1 MVANQCGRLEMP
13 DEDCVYFLRR
23 AEAELELAQ
32 RAEHPRAVAAHY
44 RVAEH
49 YLERVYGDV
58 PDRIA
63 GEGAS

>member
-1 MVANQCGRLEMP
+1 MSAE
-13 DEDCVYFLRR
+13 ECVYFLRR

-44 RVAEH
+44 RLAEH
-49 YLERVYGDV
+49 YLERVHGDV
-58 PDRIA
+58 EDGRA